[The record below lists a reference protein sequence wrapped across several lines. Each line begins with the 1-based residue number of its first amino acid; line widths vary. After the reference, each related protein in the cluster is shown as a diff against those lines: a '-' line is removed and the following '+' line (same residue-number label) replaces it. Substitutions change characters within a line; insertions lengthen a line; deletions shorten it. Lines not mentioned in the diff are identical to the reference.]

1 MNPPGEKP
9 WTTPTSKY
17 NQKLSDQGSPGPA
30 PSATESRSGDSV
42 RSPRE
47 GMFVDARITILK
59 QQLREAQFSLQEKQR
74 NLDKVLHDL
83 YVVTHM
89 PSTKDTRLQ
98 EAENAQKILETT
110 IEGLLTEKQG
120 LLDQIQGLAKN
131 EATLAAERTQS
142 IQQLEAVYRQKLAT
156 AARSTVAQQQKYEA
170 KIQDLEETNRQL
182 QYQFQT
188 LDVDSEQARLES
200 KAEIEDLNV
209 RIQELE
215 DRGQRQVSD
224 SDRLR
229 DMLHEVQTAM
239 REAEVK
245 IAEMETESEVQTNTL
260 ESIMDYNKDLC
271 EKLESLRP
279 KAEAPNQVA
288 ETQLAQETS
297 PKSESPSRR

>member
-1 MNPPGEKP
+1 M
-9 WTTPTSKY
+9 TPTAKY
-17 NQKLSDQGSPGPA
+17 NRKPSDQGSPGSG
-30 PSATESRSGDSV
+30 PSATGSHSGVSV

-47 GMFVDARITILK
+47 EMFVDARVTILK
-59 QQLREAQFSLQEKQR
+59 QQLRETQFSLQEKQR

-89 PSTKDTRLQ
+89 PPAKDTRLQ
-98 EAENAQKILETT
+98 EVESAQKTLKATV
-110 IEGLLTEKQG
+110 EGLLMEKQG
-120 LLDQIQGLAKN
+120 FLDRIQDLTKK
-131 EATLAAERTQS
+131 EATLAAEKTQS

-156 AARSTVAQQQKYEA
+156 AARSALAQQQKYES
-170 KIQDLEETNRQL
+170 KIQDLEGINSQL

-188 LDVDSEQARLES
+188 LDVNSEQARLES

-215 DRGQRQVSD
+215 DRNQRQMSD

-229 DMLHEVQTAM
+229 GMLHDAQIAM
-239 REAEVK
+239 REAEAK
-245 IAEMETESEVQTNTL
+245 MAEMEAENEIQTSTL

-271 EKLESLRP
+271 EKLESLRL
-279 KAEAPNQVA
+279 KAEASNRVA
-288 ETQLAQETS
+288 DTQLAQETS